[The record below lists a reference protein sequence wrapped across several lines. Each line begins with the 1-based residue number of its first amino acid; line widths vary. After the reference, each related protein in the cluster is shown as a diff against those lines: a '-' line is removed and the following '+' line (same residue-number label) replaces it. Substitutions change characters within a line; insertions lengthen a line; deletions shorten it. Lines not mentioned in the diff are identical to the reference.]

1 VSTFLPPLKKFF
13 TRELEMPH
21 AVDQRSRE
29 SPRPRGGAG
38 RAARVARAVIAAP
51 KQMHPAHQLLRV
63 VWENRRALP
72 FAWKILTRG
81 ICDGCSLGS
90 RGLRDDSVRSFHL
103 CRSGLKRLRFHTME
117 ALNVSALEN
126 VDSLK
131 RLDGERLGLLGRLP
145 FPLLLKKGAR
155 RFLRVGWQNAIQIA
169 CASIHDTAPH
179 QMAFVAAGSG
189 LSNEAYYVFQKLARV
204 LGTNNVALYSSPAN
218 AGSLAALHATLGVGA
233 ASCSLADLIDTDLL
247 VVFASDVAR
256 IEPQLLDYFGAAKKR
271 GTRIVAVQQAPEH
284 GLTRRPLTLTSSLAV
299 QAKLMD
305 EVFSTRTGGET
316 AFVKGVLKALIA
328 WNKVDHEFIAS
339 HTEGFE
345 SLTAALAAEP
355 WQALEESSGCSRSDM
370 QRFAARYRAVR
381 SAVFVYCN
389 EPARREAAACGMKAV
404 VNLAL
409 ARGMLGREKC
419 GILPI
424 LSQSGVQGGVDCGVQ
439 PDKFPGG
446 LAINDQTARR
456 YSNLWYHPAP
466 SNPGLSLRE
475 LMEAAHRGKL
485 KFLYSMGA
493 DLLQALPDRRFTA
506 EALARVPLRIHQDIM
521 LSPSQLVDSTGTV
534 LILPAQTRFEQRGG
548 VTTTSTDRR
557 ILFSS
562 EIPGHIV
569 GESLPDWGI
578 PAAIGRSSMPN
589 GESLFPF
596 STVRNIREEM
606 TRVIPIYEGIE
617 SLNRPGHHLQWG
629 GPHLFKGG
637 KFRGMPRERALFS
650 VLESSFGGTAEET
663 GVRESE

>member
-1 VSTFLPPLKKFF
+1 
-13 TRELEMPH
+13 
-21 AVDQRSRE
+21 
-29 SPRPRGGAG
+29 
-38 RAARVARAVIAAP
+38 
-51 KQMHPAHQLLRV
+51 
-63 VWENRRALP
+63 
-72 FAWKILTRG
+72 
-81 ICDGCSLGS
+81 
-90 RGLRDDSVRSFHL
+90 
-103 CRSGLKRLRFHTME
+103 
-117 ALNVSALEN
+117 
-126 VDSLK
+126 
-131 RLDGERLGLLGRLP
+131 
-145 FPLLLKKGAR
+145 
-155 RFLRVGWQNAIQIA
+155 
-169 CASIHDTAPH
+169 
-179 QMAFVAAGSG
+179 
-189 LSNEAYYVFQKLARV
+189 
-204 LGTNNVALYSSPAN
+204 
-218 AGSLAALHATLGVGA
+218 
-233 ASCSLADLIDTDLL
+233 
-247 VVFASDVAR
+247 
-256 IEPQLLDYFGAAKKR
+256 
-271 GTRIVAVQQAPEH
+271 
-284 GLTRRPLTLTSSLAV
+284 
-299 QAKLMD
+299 
-305 EVFSTRTGGET
+305 
-316 AFVKGVLKALIA
+316 
-328 WNKVDHEFIAS
+328 
-339 HTEGFE
+339 
-345 SLTAALAAEP
+345 
-355 WQALEESSGCSRSDM
+355 M

-389 EPARREAAACGMKAV
+389 EPARREAAACGTKAV

-466 SNPGLSLRE
+466 SNPGLSLLE

-493 DLLQALPDRRFTA
+493 DLTQALPDRRFTA

-521 LSPSQLVDSTGTV
+521 LSPSQLVDSAGTV

-596 STVRNIREEM
+596 STVRSIREEM

-637 KFRGMPRERALFS
+637 KFRGMPRERAMFS
-650 VLESSFGGTAEET
+650 VLESSFGGTAEAT